1 MGALNMAD
9 RITRTTH
16 QGYFSRLANSFFGV
30 LIGFLL
36 VPGSVLLM
44 SWNEHRTIHR
54 TKGLIEAESVVAE
67 VADPLEVLSTFDQRL
82 VHVTGKAAT
91 DETLKDTEFPIER
104 QALRLERQVEMYQW
118 VEHKDSKTRDRIG
131 GGRETITTYEYRK
144 EWKTDRVDSER
155 FEERDGHAN
164 PQPRFSSASLVAEH
178 AMLGA
183 YHFRPDLV
191 RSIRAWQSIRLD
203 LESLLAK
210 FDEESKKQF
219 KLDDDRLYFS
229 SSLPDPSAPK
239 IGDLKLRFRVIEQSV
254 VSLLSKQS
262 DHQFAPFKT
271 SNGEMIELV
280 QEGEVPTALMFQS
293 LRSENS
299 FWAWILR
306 GLGWGLCC
314 VGFSLIAGPIKA
326 LSNFFP
332 PLAGILGFATTGL
345 AFLLGSIVALV
356 SIGIAWLAVRPVLG
370 VSLLVLAGF
379 GIYLLRR
386 RKQKQEIPM
395 AVLAE

>member
-1 MGALNMAD
+1 MVD
-9 RITRTTH
+9 RITRSTH
-16 QGYFSRLANSFFGV
+16 QGYFSRLANSFIGV

-44 SWNEHRTIHR
+44 SWNEYRTIHR

-67 VADPLEVLSTFDQRL
+67 VADPFEILTSLDQRL

-91 DETLKDTEFPIER
+91 DEILTDAVFPIER
-104 QALRLERQVEMYQW
+104 KALRLERQVEMYQW
-118 VEHKDSKTRDRIG
+118 VEHKESRTRDRIG
-131 GGRETITTYEYRK
+131 GGRETITTYDYRK
-144 EWKTDRVDSER
+144 EWKIDRVDSEH

-164 PQPRFSSASLVAEH
+164 PQPKFSSASLVAQH

-183 YHFRPDLV
+183 YHFRSDLV
-191 RSIRAWQSIRLD
+191 RSIQAWQSIRLD

-210 FDEESKKQF
+210 FDQESKKQF
-219 KLDDDRLYFS
+219 KLDGDRLYFS
-229 SSLPDPSAPK
+229 SALPDPSAPK
-239 IGDLKLRFRVIEQSV
+239 LGDLKLRFRVVEQSI
-254 VSLLSKQS
+254 VSILSKQS

-271 SNGEMIELV
+271 NNGEIVELV

-306 GLGWGLCC
+306 GLGWLLCC

-356 SIGIAWLAVRPVLG
+356 SIGLAWLAVRPILG

-379 GIYLLRR
+379 GVYLLVWRR
-386 RKQKQEIPM
+386 RKPKQELPM